1 MKLNGFAGEVL
12 FIEEHIEENE
22 MKYSNN
28 ELRERWKAIKR
39 QAWNDDE
46 FNEQVEKFE
55 KYAVEEIQRVQ
66 ENANIKLR
74 LLEEKY
80 KQDREEIMKGL
91 YADEK
96 EINDRLCEAFGLI
109 VLVGNYGIG
118 GFGSRGDDVAGL
130 YLECIQYESK

>member
-74 LLEEKY
+74 LLEEN
-80 KQDREEIMKGL
+80 
-91 YADEK
+91 
-96 EINDRLCEAFGLI
+96 INKI
-109 VLVGNYGIG
+109 VKKL
-118 GFGSRGDDVAGL
+118 
-130 YLECIQYESK
+130 

>member
-55 KYAVEEIQRVQ
+55 
-66 ENANIKLR
+66 NTR
-74 LLEEKY
+74 LK
-80 KQDREEIMKGL
+80 KF
-91 YADEK
+91 
-96 EINDRLCEAFGLI
+96 N
-109 VLVGNYGIG
+109 
-118 GFGSRGDDVAGL
+118 
-130 YLECIQYESK
+130 ECKKMQI